1 MEDLLFQCSTCEGRR
16 ILDYSNS
23 PWATEPWL
31 GEYGECYDCDGKGY
45 KYHDDEVNQRIDDID
60 SLIEGM
66 MIRLADLSK
75 WAMECKRG
83 GLDNLATRYTNRM
96 DTCARALARLKA
108 YRTKLIKL

>member
-1 MEDLLFQCSTCEGRR
+1 MEDLLFQCSTCDGRR

-23 PWATEPWL
+23 PEPWV
-31 GEYGECYDCDGKGY
+31 GEYGACYDCDGKGY
-45 KYHDDEVNQRIDDID
+45 RYCDEEIDERIDGVD
-60 SLIEGM
+60 SLIDGM
-66 MIRLADLSK
+66 MVRLADLSK

-83 GLDNLATRYTNRM
+83 GLENLATRYTNRM